1 MEELTCHGRAA
12 LLLHGDHVSARL
24 EVLVV
29 SAHGAASGTP
39 PDVLAARLAEA
50 LSPFSSA
57 PPPCRWRPG
66 DAALRPRSR
75 TCVSPLAPRNKR
87 SLMRSCVSGLTSV
100 KTRSLFALVEAAV
113 SIDCS

>member
-29 SAHGAASGTP
+29 SARGAASGTP

-57 PPPCRWRPG
+57 PPPCRWRPAMRRCVPG
-66 DAALRPRSR
+66 AERASR
-75 TCVSPLAPRNKR
+75 RWRRGIKGP
-87 SLMRSCVSGLTSV
+87 SC
-100 KTRSLFALVEAAV
+100 EAACQA
-113 SIDCS
+113 SHL